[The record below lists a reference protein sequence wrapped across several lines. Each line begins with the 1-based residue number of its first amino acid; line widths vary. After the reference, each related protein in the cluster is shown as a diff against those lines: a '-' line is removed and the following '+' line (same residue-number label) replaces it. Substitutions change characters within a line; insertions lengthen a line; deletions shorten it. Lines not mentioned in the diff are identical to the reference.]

1 MLGCNGLN
9 ELVSPV
15 NELNVGIPAG
25 LVTPLGIG
33 TTRVWENLLQGKCG
47 ITQIYDES
55 MNYSFLYYSLHQNYL
70 KDETKIYGIFL

>member
-1 MLGCNGLN
+1 MLD
-9 ELVSPV
+9 
-15 NELNVGIPAG
+15 IPAG

-55 MNYSFLYYSLHQNYL
+55 MNYSFTILFFAQKLF
-70 KDETKIYGIFL
+70 ER

>member
-1 MLGCNGLN
+1 M
-9 ELVSPV
+9 SPV